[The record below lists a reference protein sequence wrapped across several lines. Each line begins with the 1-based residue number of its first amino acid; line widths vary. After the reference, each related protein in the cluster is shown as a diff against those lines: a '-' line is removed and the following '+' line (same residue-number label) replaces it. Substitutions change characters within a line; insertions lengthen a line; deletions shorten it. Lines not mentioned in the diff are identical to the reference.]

1 MSIYVEKRAGVATGR
16 LVVEVQRDNKKIRKF
31 AGSRREAKVLEAEIR
46 AGLHDKG
53 SSSAETHSGTSLK
66 AFAMRAEHL
75 WEGQEDA
82 KQSVQRFRTFMDALG
97 EVLSEK
103 GLPEEIEAVRTPHIS
118 ATADKLAGKLKPR
131 GGETKVSGHTINR
144 YLSAA
149 SKAFDWAEHEE
160 IIEQSPKFAWKPAV
174 QKEMFYLTEEQ
185 EKAKIAVLREYGHE
199 DCVTLMLTQLET
211 GCRINELLKR
221 VPEDI
226 EDDGDG
232 YYRINLG
239 KTKNGTMGV
248 VVCDAEIGA
257 KFLELV
263 KAGLPSYP
271 SVWKRMKKARIRCG
285 LPTTQP
291 THANRHT
298 VATRMSHDGVEDLR
312 IASFMRH
319 SSLSTT
325 RRYTHH
331 NVDTKKSILKA
342 LKAKKEGLAGG

>member
-16 LVVEVQRDNKKIRKF
+16 LVVEVQRNNKKIRKF

-53 SSSAETHSGTSLK
+53 SSSVETHSGTSLK

-75 WEGQEDA
+75 WEGQGDA
-82 KQSVQRFRTFMDALG
+82 KQSVQRFRAFMDALG

-131 GGETKVSGHTINR
+131 GGEAKISGHTLNR

-160 IIEQSPKFAWKPAV
+160 IIEQSPKFSWKPAV
-174 QKEMFYLTEEQ
+174 QKEMFYLTEAQ
-185 EKAKIAVLREYGHE
+185 EEAMVSKLREYGHE
-199 DCVTLMLTQLET
+199 DCVILMQAQLET
-211 GCRINELLKR
+211 GCRISELLGLT
-221 VPEDI
+221 PEDI

-232 YYRINLG
+232 YYRLNLG
-239 KTKNGTMGV
+239 ETKNGSMGV
-248 VVCDAEIGA
+248 VVMEAELGA
-257 KFLELV
+257 RFLELV

-271 SVWKRMKKARIRCG
+271 SVWKRMKKTRVRCG

-291 THANRHT
+291 THAHRHT
-298 VATRMSHDGVEDLR
+298 VATRLSHNEVEDMR

-325 RRYTHH
+325 KRYTHH
-331 NVDTKKSILKA
+331 NTGTRKSILKA
-342 LKAKKEGLAGG
+342 LKANKEMR